1 LLEADVL
8 VIGAT
13 GGTGLEV
20 VRQAQARG
28 ISVTALV
35 RRAEDAAL
43 LPAGTRIRVGD
54 ARDTAAVTEALA
66 GQDCVVSTL
75 GARRGSEVGTVRS
88 DGARAIVAAMREA
101 GAQRLVAVTSV
112 GVGSSVAHMSG
123 PSRFMWPRIVGKAR
137 LAEADRAEQAIMASD
152 LAWTIVR
159 PPRLVDVAKTSEVAV
174 GADVGI
180 GMQSQITRAALAGV
194 LVDLATSDTAVREAV
209 TVTLR

>member
-1 LLEADVL
+1 
-8 VIGAT
+8 
-13 GGTGLEV
+13 
-20 VRQAQARG
+20 
-28 ISVTALV
+28 
-35 RRAEDAAL
+35 
-43 LPAGTRIRVGD
+43 
-54 ARDTAAVTEALA
+54 
-66 GQDCVVSTL
+66 
-75 GARRGSEVGTVRS
+75 
-88 DGARAIVAAMREA
+88 
-101 GAQRLVAVTSV
+101 
-112 GVGSSVAHMSG
+112 MSG

>member
-1 LLEADVL
+1 ML

-28 ISVTALV
+28 IAVTALV

-43 LPAGTRIRVGD
+43 LPAGTRIQVGD
-54 ARDTAAVTEALA
+54 ARDTTAVQTALA

-75 GARRGSEVGTVRS
+75 GARRGSDVGTVRS
-88 DGARAIVAAMREA
+88 DGTKSIVQAMREA
-101 GAQRLVAVTSV
+101 GVERLVAVSSV

-123 PSRFMWPRIVGKAR
+123 ASRFMWPRIVGKAR
-137 LAEADRAEQAIMASD
+137 LAEAHSAEQAIMASG

-159 PPRLVDVAKTSEVAV
+159 PPRLVDAAKASDVAVGPEVAV
-174 GADVGI
+174 
-180 GMQSQITRAALAGV
+180 GMQSQITRTALAGV
-194 LVDLATSDTAVREAV
+194 LVDLATSEQAQGEAV
-209 TVTLR
+209 TVALK